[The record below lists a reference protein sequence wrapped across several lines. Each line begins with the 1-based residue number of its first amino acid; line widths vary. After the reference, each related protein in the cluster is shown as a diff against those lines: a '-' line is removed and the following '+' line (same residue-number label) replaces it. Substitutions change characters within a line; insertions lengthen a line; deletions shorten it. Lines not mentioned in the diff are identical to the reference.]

1 MSDKIVVLYVSRNKD
16 NKHLEDFKERRI
28 SKLVEDNP
36 ERIKREFDRFVESG
50 RKGEFCRCYISLSPR
65 KESVVKRKLLH
76 ALIDDDVD
84 LTRIEAKIA
93 SLAMQPEC
101 AVEKKWLW
109 DFDIDDEEQ
118 VKEFVNDILVISPL
132 MSIEYLKTVH
142 GYSVITTRF
151 DIIPLLKK
159 WESRGITRNELKKD
173 NIKLIMWRTKE

>member
-36 ERIKREFDRFVESG
+36 ERIKREFDRFVENG
-50 RKGEFCRCYISLSPR
+50 RQGEFCRCYISLCAR
-65 KESVVKRKLLH
+65 KEDVVKKKLIH